1 MRTSVND
8 EDKQPHGHQSSGWS
22 RWRLLRWSLAVLI
35 LALLFFFLCGVVIP
49 LLLWSRVNFCAVE
62 ACSATSETTGYF
74 TLPEGRVGLELCGL
88 LAEQSVRSDGV
99 VYADLTLLLFN
110 PSLVPFVAR
119 DVSGVGLEPAQ
130 LASFGSPAETA
141 AGSLA
146 RGAAGACTASGPLLL
161 PALSWSSHTV
171 RCTVAVGDAAARM
184 ISAYASESEVSVGV
198 RARAVV
204 APAFAPGLA
213 LTQRTSASNE
223 VLKLTRGAKTSRAA
237 ADAAEAAA
245 EAPDAASADEEDPYA
260 RLERVLR
267 DSKPLPVPAPAPVAA
282 ARCQ

>member
-1 MRTSVND
+1 M
-8 EDKQPHGHQSSGWS
+8 W
-22 RWRLLRWSLAVLI
+22 LA
-35 LALLFFFLCGVVIP
+35 
-49 LLLWSRVNFCAVE
+49 
-62 ACSATSETTGYF
+62 
-74 TLPEGRVGLELCGL
+74 GLELCGL
-88 LAEQSVRSDGV
+88 LAEQSVRRDGV

-204 APAFAPGLA
+204 AKRLCAG
-213 LTQRTSASNE
+213 
-223 VLKLTRGAKTSRAA
+223 RGHA
-237 ADAAEAAA
+237 
-245 EAPDAASADEEDPYA
+245 
-260 RLERVLR
+260 
-267 DSKPLPVPAPAPVAA
+267 
-282 ARCQ
+282 